1 MDSLKDGGIIT
12 MRIPYGTTGLEL
24 HRDVSNAEVLESA
37 IGTLKAQG
45 SEDDIVKAAMAN
57 PIGSPTLRQLAQ
69 GKKTAT
75 IIVSDHTRPVPSKH
89 ILPFM
94 LEELRQGNPDIDVTL
109 LIATGFHRPT
119 THEELVNKVGEK
131 IANEEKFVCHDS
143 RDPNTN
149 VEIGVLPSGAR
160 LVIDK
165 VAAETD
171 LLISEGF
178 IEPHFFAGFSGG
190 RKSVLPGV
198 CDQVTVLGNHC
209 AKFIDSP
216 NARTGILEGNPLH
229 NDMVAAAKLA
239 KLQYIVNV
247 VIDEEKHVAA
257 AFAGDPFQ
265 AHEKGCA
272 FLKGYCRVK
281 PEKKGDIVLTSNGG
295 APLDQN
301 VYQSVKGLTA
311 AEAAAAPGAVL
322 IISAR
327 CNDGTG
333 GESFYRAL
341 RDCASLDELMERILA
356 TPMDKTDPDQWEYQI
371 LCRMMRKH
379 RIIFVSDPTMQKTLE
394 EMKLE
399 YAPDLDTALDRAFA
413 DKGPDAHLV
422 LIPNGISVI
431 VEP

>member
-1 MDSLKDGGIIT
+1 

-143 RDPNTN
+143 RDPSTN

-265 AHEKGCA
+265 AHE
-272 FLKGYCRVK
+272 
-281 PEKKGDIVLTSNGG
+281 
-295 APLDQN
+295 
-301 VYQSVKGLTA
+301 
-311 AEAAAAPGAVL
+311 
-322 IISAR
+322 R
-327 CNDGTG
+327 C
-333 GESFYRAL
+333 
-341 RDCASLDELMERILA
+341 
-356 TPMDKTDPDQWEYQI
+356 
-371 LCRMMRKH
+371 
-379 RIIFVSDPTMQKTLE
+379 
-394 EMKLE
+394 
-399 YAPDLDTALDRAFA
+399 
-413 DKGPDAHLV
+413 
-422 LIPNGISVI
+422 
-431 VEP
+431 

>member
-1 MDSLKDGGIIT
+1 MALT
-12 MRIPYGTTGLEL
+12 IPFGASGMTL
-24 HRDVSNAEVLESA
+24 HADLSGAEVLTSH
-37 IGTLKAQG
+37 IGELTASD
-45 SEDDIVKAAMAN
+45 SEDALVLAAMAN
-57 PIGSPTLRQLAQ
+57 PIGSKPLEALAA
-69 GKKTAT
+69 GKKTCT
-75 IIVSDHTRPVPSKH
+75 IIISDHTRPVPSRH
-89 ILPFM
+89 ILPHM
-94 LEELRQGNPDIDVTL
+94 LAELRKGSPDIQITL
-109 LIATGFHRPT
+109 LVATGFHRPT
-119 THEELVNKVGEK
+119 TKEELAGKLGQDIVDHETIV
-131 IANEEKFVCHDS
+131 IHDS
-143 RDPNTN
+143 RDAASN
-149 VEIGVLPSGAR
+149 VKIGVLPSGADC
-160 LVIDK
+160 VIDRLA
-165 VAAETD
+165 VETD
-171 LLISEGF
+171 LLVAEGF

-209 AKFIDSP
+209 SKFIDSP
-216 NARTGILEGNPLH
+216 CARTGILEGNPLH

-265 AHEKGCA
+265 AHETGCA

-281 PEKKGDIVLTSNGG
+281 PEKKGDIVITSNGG

-301 VYQSVKGLTA
+301 MYQSVKGLTA

-322 IISAR
+322 IISTR

-333 GESFYRAL
+333 GDSFYHAL
-341 RDCASLDELMERILA
+341 ADCDTLEHLMERILA

-371 LCRMMRKH
+371 LCRMMLKH
-379 RIIFVSDPTMQKTLE
+379 RIIFVSEPAMQKTIE

-399 YAPDLDTALDRAFA
+399 YAPDLDTALDRAREA
-413 DKGPDAHLV
+413 KGKDAHLV
-422 LIPNGISVI
+422 IIPNGISVI

>member
-1 MDSLKDGGIIT
+1 
-12 MRIPYGTTGLEL
+12 MRIPFGTTGLEL
-24 HRDVSNAEVLESA
+24 SRDVTGAEVLESA
-37 IGTLKAQG
+37 IGTLKAEG
-45 SEDDIVKAAMAN
+45 SEDDIVKKAMAN
-57 PIGSPTLRQLAQ
+57 PIGSAKLSELAK

-94 LEELRQGNPDIDVTL
+94 LAELREGNPDIDITL

-143 RDPNTN
+143 RNAAAN
-149 VEIGVLPSGAR
+149 VEIGVLPSGAK

-171 LLISEGF
+171 LLVAEGF

-209 AKFIDSP
+209 SKFIDSP
-216 NARTGILEGNPLH
+216 CARTGILEGNPLH
-229 NDMVAAAKLA
+229 IDMVAAAKLA

-257 AFAGDPFQ
+257 AFAGDPLQ
-265 AHEKGCA
+265 AHETGCS

-281 PEKKGDIVLTSNGG
+281 PEKKGDIVITSNGG

-301 VYQSVKGLTA
+301 MYQSVKGLTA

-322 IISAR
+322 IISTR

-333 GESFYRAL
+333 GDSFYHAL
-341 RDCASLDELMERILA
+341 ADCDTVEHLMERILA

-371 LCRMMRKH
+371 LCRMMLKH
-379 RIIFVSDPTMQKTLE
+379 RIIFVSEPSMQKTIE

-399 YAPDLDTALDRAFA
+399 YAPDLDTALDRAYEA
-413 DKGPDAHLV
+413 KGKDAHLV
-422 LIPNGISVI
+422 IIPNGISVI